1 MCIVGR
7 WIRNRREQ
15 RQLLQERKRCE
26 AERRIQR
33 GNQDCEYARALH
45 LNLCEL
51 QRTMDPIVAAQSYN
65 KRFCPLTR
73 LPEELLLHI
82 LDFLRGDEVTLWCL
96 RITSRTFL
104 RLLHCGSV
112 FWNTHKIFG
121 HPFSLQLH
129 LQLQLRRLLQR
140 DGRCENCMRWN
151 SANVYLCDP
160 CKFKRDCL
168 REWAVIWGPK
178 YWHDNNGKL
187 YCSACD
193 SDHDICEFAHAYQ
206 QQLWMQDPGERRCLG
221 QQGSVQLCEH
231 VQIAWASIKAH
242 IDDWRQ
248 RQQQRER
255 QGAVVGDDWQ
265 ACLDSFN
272 IECHDP
278 SHDMRCTA
286 SEAPTWPRARL
297 ATSHDFLRRPDPN
310 IVVLDLEWTPH
321 GRLNTLAPTADGRI
335 PASELRALFRR
346 FRQLG
351 PADMLYPPSRPDA
364 LPEMACFTSS
374 FPIYYKTGEEE
385 VVDSKKTPRPSS
397 SASLSPPPSNE
408 YQLSHYYRT
417 LRRGPEIGKR
427 SQTIDI
433 RPHYLSNTGS
443 TGIASQCLIVS
454 YKRNITI
461 CPIMALMDPAVK
473 LIPSH
478 HWLHAMD
485 TRTYPHQQAWEFR
498 PQCMD
503 ESCVNCHRRIKD
515 YGICW

>member
-1 MCIVGR
+1 MCIIGR
-7 WIRNRREQ
+7 WIRNWREQ
-15 RQLLQERKRCE
+15 RQLLEERKRRE

-33 GNQDCEYARALH
+33 ENQDCEHARALH
-45 LNLCEL
+45 LTLCEL
-51 QRTMDPIVAAQSYN
+51 QRTMDPLVAAQSYN
-65 KRFCPLTR
+65 NRFCPLTR

-82 LDFLRGDEVTLWCL
+82 LDFLRGDEVTLCCL

-112 FWNTHKIFG
+112 FWNKHIIFG
-121 HPFSLQLH
+121 SPVFLELH
-129 LQLQLRRLLQR
+129 LRLQLRRLLQR
-140 DGRCENCMRWN
+140 DGRCERCMRWN
-151 SANVYLCDP
+151 NANVCFCDP
-160 CKFKRDCL
+160 CKFKHSLL
-168 REWAVIWGPK
+168 RERAIIWGSK

-193 SDHDICEFAHAYQ
+193 SDHDICEFPHAYRPR
-206 QQLWMQDPGERRCLG
+206 LWMQDPGERRCLG

-242 IDDWRQ
+242 IDDWR
-248 RQQQRER
+248 RQQQQQER
-255 QGAVVGDDWQ
+255 GGVGQGGDWQ

-272 IECHDP
+272 VECHDP
-278 SHDMRCTA
+278 SHDMRCAA

-297 ATSHDFLRRPDPN
+297 GTIRNFLGPDPN

-321 GRLNTLAPTADGRI
+321 GRLDTLAPTADGRI

-346 FRQLG
+346 FRRLG

-364 LPEMACFTSS
+364 LPEMACFTPS
-374 FPIYYKTGEEE
+374 FPIYYETGEEE
-385 VVDSKKTPRPSS
+385 EEDSRKTPLPSS
-397 SASLSPPPSNE
+397 SASLSPPPSNQC
-408 YQLSHYYRT
+408 QLSHYCRD
-417 LRRGPEIGKR
+417 LRRGREIGKR

-433 RPHYLSNTGS
+433 RPHYLSHAVG
-443 TGIASQCLIVS
+443 TGIASQCVVVS
-454 YKRNITI
+454 YKRNIMIGPTT
-461 CPIMALMDPAVK
+461 ALMDPAVK

-485 TRTYPHQQAWEFR
+485 ARTYPHQQAWAFR

-503 ESCVNCHRRIKD
+503 ESCVNYYRRMKD
-515 YGICW
+515 YDICW